1 MRAIG
6 VAVPFGDVIK
16 ISLGPEDVVGGRG
29 QHADPFEHDRCDAQ
43 FTHTP
48 LHRSRMS
55 TESHASVLH
64 LGVGEHL
71 EELAQ
76 LNDQLA
82 SPQNA
87 RHSADP
93 SIRNMV

>member
-1 MRAIG
+1 
-6 VAVPFGDVIK
+6 
-16 ISLGPEDVVGGRG
+16 
-29 QHADPFEHDRCDAQ
+29 
-43 FTHTP
+43 
-48 LHRSRMS
+48 MS